1 MQVPVLLFMKN
12 NGFTFVELIVTIL
25 IVGILSAY
33 IAPRFFSAN
42 TFEQRAT
49 SDEII
54 SAIRRAQQLSM
65 TRGESYQFVLT
76 ASNYSVQKS
85 DGTDIRHPDGTATST
100 KDFHDKNFSASP
112 ITIRFNS
119 LGQPFDTSG
128 NPLLATNI
136 AIGAVTIT
144 IEQETGYAH

>member
-1 MQVPVLLFMKN
+1 MKTQ
-12 NGFTFVELIVTIL
+12 GFTFVELIVTIL

-33 IAPRFFSAN
+33 IAPRFFSTS

-54 SAIRRAQQLSM
+54 SSIRRAQQLSM
-65 TRGESYQFVLT
+65 TRGESYMFVLSAT
-76 ASNYSVQKS
+76 NYSVQKS
-85 DGTDIRHPDGTATST
+85 DGTDIRHPDGSATSSKT
-100 KDFHDKNFSASP
+100 FHDGNLTVSP

-119 LGQPFDTSG
+119 LGRPIPNNTQTIP
-128 NPLLATNI
+128 
-136 AIGAVTIT
+136 IGAVTIT

>member
-1 MQVPVLLFMKN
+1 MPVLFLLMKTH
-12 NGFTFVELIVTIL
+12 GFTFVELIVTIL

-33 IAPRFFSAN
+33 IAPRFFSTS

-76 ASNYSVQKS
+76 ASNYTVQKA
-85 DGTDIRHPDGTATST
+85 DGTDIRHPDGSATSL
-100 KDFHDKNFSASP
+100 KEFHDKNFTASA
-112 ITIRFNS
+112 ITIRFDS
-119 LGQPFDTSG
+119 LGQPFDTLG
-128 NPLLATNI
+128 NPLSTTNI
-136 AIGAVTIT
+136 AIGDVTIT
-144 IEQETGYAH
+144 VEQETGYAH